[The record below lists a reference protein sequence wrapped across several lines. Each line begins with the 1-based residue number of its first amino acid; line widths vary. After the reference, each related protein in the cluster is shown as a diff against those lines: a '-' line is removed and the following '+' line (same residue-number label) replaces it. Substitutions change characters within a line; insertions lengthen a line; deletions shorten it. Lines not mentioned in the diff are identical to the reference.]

1 MLTDTHA
8 HLFWDSFKEDLK
20 EVLDRA
26 KQAGISIIFNVGT
39 DLDTSEESLNQLDT
53 LSTHFKENEIVFYST
68 AGIHPHDAF
77 KYDTPQKLEAAI
89 QKLEAIY
96 QKNPQKVIGIGECGL
111 DFFFGLNPDWIPS
124 TYSEDQLKDLQVK
137 LFQSQIDLAKKLNL
151 PLIIHVRDDRSKDP
165 QNVECWTKALD
176 MVSGYKGI
184 LHCYSGLEPT
194 SQRATSNEFKDFLV
208 SFAAPITYPKNDYL
222 RQVAKDLPLN
232 RICLETDSP
241 FLPPQS
247 NRGKRN
253 EPQTVREIVQLI
265 AQIKGISLEEVANQ
279 TTENVKKVFRLSAK
293 DE

>member
-8 HLFWDSFKEDLK
+8 HLFWDSFSEDLPD
-20 EVLDRA
+20 VLKRA
-26 KQAGISIIFNVGT
+26 KEAGITTIFNVGT
-39 DLDTSEESLNQLDT
+39 DLDSSQLALDQINSSLSETEGIQ
-53 LSTHFKENEIVFYST
+53 FYST
-68 AGIHPHDAF
+68 IGIHPHDAF
-77 KYDTPQKLEAAI
+77 KYDTPKKLEDAI
-89 QKLEAIY
+89 QKLEEIY
-96 QKNPQKVIGIGECGL
+96 RSNPKKIIGVGECGL

-124 TYSEDQLKDLQVK
+124 DYSEDQLKDLQFK
-137 LFQSQIDLAKKLNL
+137 LFQAQIDLAKKLDL
-151 PLIIHVRDDRSKDP
+151 PLIVHVRDDRSKNP
-165 QNVECWTKALD
+165 QNSECWTMAVD
-176 MVSGYKGI
+176 MTESYKGI
-184 LHCYSGLEPT
+184 YHCYSGLEPT